1 MFREKTELL
10 ALYNAM
16 NGSNYTNI
24 EDLEIVTLEDVVYM
38 SMKNDVSF
46 LLGDIL
52 NLWEH
57 QSSFNPNIPIRG
69 LFYFARLYK
78 RYIQAEDINIYGSAL
93 KKLPF
98 PKYLVFYNGLRDEP
112 DRMELKL
119 SDAFL
124 HETEGNLTSD
134 SEPCL
139 EVKAEMI
146 NINLGRNQELMEQC
160 IRLKEYAIFVAK
172 IREFLACGMNAEEAA
187 GKAVDECIGNGI
199 LEDVLSENKAEV
211 VELFLTEYD
220 EQKHMEMERKEQFEA
235 GFWKKL
241 ISLVCRKL
249 SKGKT
254 VQEIAEMLEEEET
267 VISCICSA
275 AKKYA
280 PEYDTDKIY
289 EEIEDK
295 LTTEHF

>member
-1 MFREKTELL
+1 M
-10 ALYNAM
+10 
-16 NGSNYTNI
+16 
-24 EDLEIVTLEDVVYM
+24 
-38 SMKNDVSF
+38 
-46 LLGDIL
+46 
-52 NLWEH
+52 
-57 QSSFNPNIPIRG
+57 
-69 LFYFARLYK
+69 FYFARLYK

-112 DRMELKL
+112 DRMELSL

-172 IREFLACGMNAEEAA
+172 IREFLACGMSAEDAA

-220 EQKHMEMERKEQFEA
+220 EQKHMEMERKEHFAA
-235 GFWKKL
+235 GLETGSWKRL
-241 ISLVCRKL
+241 ISQVCRKL
-249 SKGKT
+249 SKEKT
-254 VQEIAEMLEEEET
+254 VQEIADVLEEEES
-267 VISCICSA
+267 VIRCICSA
-275 AKKYA
+275 AETYA
-280 PEYDTDKIY
+280 PDYDVDKIY
-289 EEIEDK
+289 EKVKDK
-295 LTTEHF
+295 LTIEHF